1 MEDLVF
7 VPKADSKTPLYQQL
21 YAHFVRAIRAGR
33 LAPGEKLPSKRR
45 LAEQLKLSVN
55 TVDAAYQMLTAEGY
69 LEAKPRS
76 GFVVQKLERLAPP
89 AAPAKKPCKTSAPVR
104 WRYNFETASIDTG
117 LFPFKTWRR
126 IQRDVLCGQPHLL
139 NHGPRSGDEELR
151 AAIDRH
157 LREARA
163 ARCEPEQIVVG
174 AGIEY
179 LLGILARLFAGQ
191 TFAVEDP
198 GYARTH
204 RILANNGAPVAFVP
218 VDGQGM
224 SARALAA
231 SGAHLAYVTPSHQF
245 PTGVTMPVG
254 RRTELLQWAGAAP
267 DRYVI
272 EDDYDSE
279 FRFDGRPIPCMQG
292 LDEADRVIYISTFSK
307 SVAPAIRIGYMV
319 LPAPLLETYR
329 QRFGFYSCT
338 VSRFEQQTLSRFMDG
353 GWFSRHLARLRAAYR
368 HRRDALV
375 QALDRE
381 LAAIPHTVRGSHTG
395 LHLLLEVHAGV
406 SEARLVERAAAESVH
421 LTGLSDYYHGP
432 CCAPPTLVLGYAGL
446 APEDIDGA
454 VRALGRAWSGF
465 TDGGPGSV

>member
-7 VPKADSKTPLYQQL
+7 VPQAGSKTPLYQQL
-21 YAHFVRAIRAGR
+21 YTYFVQSIRTGR

-45 LAEQLKLSVN
+45 LAEQLELSVN
-55 TVDAAYQMLTAEGY
+55 TVDTAYQMLTAEGY
-69 LEAKPRS
+69 LVAKPRS
-76 GFVVQKLERLAPP
+76 GFVVQKLWRLTAPAPAAKVEKAPAPP
-89 AAPAKKPCKTSAPVR
+89 L
-104 WRYNFETASIDTG
+104 WRYNFETASIDTK

-126 IQRDVLCGQPHLL
+126 IQRDVVGEPRLL

-151 AAIDRH
+151 AAIARH

-163 ARCEPEQIVVG
+163 ARCEAEQIVVG

-179 LLGILARLFAGQ
+179 LLGILARLFAGRL
-191 TFAVEDP
+191 FAVEDP

-204 RILANNGAPVAFVP
+204 RILANNGTPVTFVP
-218 VDGQGM
+218 VDEQGM
-224 SARALAA
+224 SARALAK
-231 SGAHLAYVTPSHQF
+231 SGAQLAYVTPSHQF

-254 RRTELLQWAGAAP
+254 RRTELLQWAQSAP
-267 DRYVI
+267 GRYVI

-292 LDEADRVIYISTFSK
+292 LDEAGKVIYISTFSK

-319 LPAPLLETYR
+319 LPAELLEAYR

-368 HRRDALV
+368 GRRDALV
-375 QALDRE
+375 AALDNA
-381 LAAIPHTVRGSHTG
+381 LADVPHTVRGSHTG
-395 LHLLLEVHAGV
+395 LHLLLQVHTNAT
-406 SEARLVERAAAESVH
+406 EAELVERAAAQSVH

-432 CCAPPTLVLGYAGL
+432 CPASPTLVLGYAGL
-446 APEDIDGA
+446 APEDIEGA
-454 VRALGRAWSGF
+454 AQALGRAWAPL
-465 TDGGPGSV
+465 TDARPASV

>member
-7 VPKADSKTPLYQQL
+7 VPQAGSKTPLYQQL
-21 YAHFVRAIRAGR
+21 YAYFVRAIRAGR

-45 LAEQLKLSVN
+45 LAEQLELSVN
-55 TVDAAYQMLTAEGY
+55 TVDTAYQMLTAEGY

-76 GFVVQKLERLAPP
+76 GFVVQKLERLTPP
-89 AAPAKKPCKTSAPVR
+89 AAPAAPVAKAPAPLR

-126 IQRDVLCGQPHLL
+126 IQRDVVSQPRLL
-139 NHGPRSGDEELR
+139 NHGPRNGDEELR
-151 AAIDRH
+151 AAIARH

-179 LLGILARLFAGQ
+179 LLGILARLFAGRL
-191 TFAVEDP
+191 FAVEDP

-204 RILANNGAPVAFVP
+204 RILANNGAAVAFVP

-231 SGAHLAYVTPSHQF
+231 SGAQLAYVTPSHQF
-245 PTGVTMPVG
+245 PSGVTMPVG
-254 RRTELLQWAGAAP
+254 RRTELLQWAEGAP
-267 DRYVI
+267 GRYVI

-292 LDEADRVIYISTFSK
+292 LDEAGRVIYISTFSK

-319 LPAPLLETYR
+319 LPADLLEAY
-329 QRFGFYSCT
+329 QDRFGFYSCT
-338 VSRFEQQTLSRFMDG
+338 VSRFEQQTLRRFMDG

-368 HRRDALV
+368 ARRDALV
-375 QALDRE
+375 AALDRE
-381 LAAIPHTVRGSHTG
+381 LAAVPHTVRGSYTG
-395 LHLLLEVHAGV
+395 LHLLLEVHANAT
-406 SEARLVERAAAESVH
+406 EAQLVQRAAAESVH

-432 CCAPPTLVLGYAGL
+432 CTAPPTLVLGYAGL

-454 VRALGRAWSGF
+454 AAALGRAW
-465 TDGGPGSV
+465 TPLINAGPGSV